1 MKMEKGTH
9 RSMGKKGGT
18 TAGLESGVAEV
29 QKVAEEKPSLAAD
42 TRPKPKKHGS
52 IAV

>member
-1 MKMEKGTH
+1 MKNETGTH

-18 TAGLESGVAEV
+18 TAGLESGVSSVEAIKQSV
-29 QKVAEEKPSLAAD
+29 PDLAKD
-42 TRPKPKKHGS
+42 TRPKASKHGS